1 MNSMLLRFN
10 DEKKVSCE
18 FKNSEKYIDITGH
31 PETSMIDTKAII
43 NSKYKVG
50 EKQDQNL
57 FVVKNPLMLSM
68 AKMRSN
74 DNNLSALYLRD
85 NKNNHMFI
93 IDNNIKVEYKN

>member
-1 MNSMLLRFN
+1 MNSMFLRFN
-10 DEKKVSCE
+10 DEKKISCE
-18 FKNSEKYIDITGH
+18 FSNSNRYIDITGH

-74 DNNLSALYLRD
+74 DNNLTALYLRD

-93 IDNNIKVEYKN
+93 IDNNIKVEYKK

>member
-1 MNSMLLRFN
+1 
-10 DEKKVSCE
+10 
-18 FKNSEKYIDITGH
+18 
-31 PETSMIDTKAII
+31 MIDTKAII

-74 DNNLSALYLRD
+74 DNNLTALYLRD
-85 NKNNHMFI
+85 NRNNHMFI

>member
-10 DEKKVSCE
+10 DEKKVLCE

-31 PETSMIDTKAII
+31 AETSMIDTKAII

-68 AKMRSN
+68 AKMISN
-74 DNNLSALYLRD
+74 DNKLSALYLRD